1 MPWCT
6 PVISCEIRRDVCL
19 PLTLLFK
26 PMPLTLDLFLTAA
39 NMVYSQVLT
48 LFSRTPRRHVVIS
61 LKSMQSSRFYFIIDT
76 SLLIMASVSINF
88 YKGFSSYLRHLDGSR
103 KLPGDLE
110 RVTWSNTKEVIIL
123 MMIIIIKSIFPP
135 VNRSCILQRTSGFK
149 GSQCSVFTTVLWD
162 RMNVKK

>member
-1 MPWCT
+1 M
-6 PVISCEIRRDVCL
+6 PVISCEIRRDLCL
-19 PLTLLFK
+19 PLRLLFK

-39 NMVYSQVLT
+39 NMLYSQVLI
-48 LFSRTPRRHVVIS
+48 LYSWTPRRHVVIS

-88 YKGFSSYLRHLDGSR
+88 YKGFSSYLRHLYGSW

-110 RVTWSNTKEVIIL
+110 RVTWSNTKKVITL
-123 MMIIIIKSIFPP
+123 MIIIIKSIFPP

-149 GSQCSVFTTVLWD
+149 GSQSSVFTTVLWD
-162 RMNVKK
+162 RMNVK